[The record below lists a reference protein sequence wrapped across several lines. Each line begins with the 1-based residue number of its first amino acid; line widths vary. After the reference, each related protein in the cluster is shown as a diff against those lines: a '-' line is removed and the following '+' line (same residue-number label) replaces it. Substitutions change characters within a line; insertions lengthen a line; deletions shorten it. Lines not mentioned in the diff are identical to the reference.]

1 MKTILVSLVLLMI
14 GTQIDAQ
21 HLKSHKSSGNPSL
34 ISEHNTVYTLNT
46 ESSHTALN
54 NTYRQFSIADPTLIY
69 LQDKAN
75 GIDNNYYKTPIVG
88 ERKHTYGFADGHLI
102 LSTSGTTSS
111 GTITGSG
118 AVGTG
123 SSAGSLS
130 SNTYLGGANGK
141 SPYAGP
147 SSWGTGVTG
156 QGINVKDSSVR
167 TISRKKKR

>member
-1 MKTILVSLVLLMI
+1 MKTIIVCLTLLTI
-14 GTQIDAQ
+14 GTHLHAQ
-21 HLKSHKSSGNPSL
+21 HFKNHKSSVNQSASSQNSPGYSF
-34 ISEHNTVYTLNT
+34 IS

-54 NTYRQFSIADPTLIY
+54 NTFGRFSIADPTLLY

-75 GIDNNYYKTPIVG
+75 GMNNHFYNSPIVG

-102 LSTSGTTSS
+102 LSTSGTTTS

-130 SNTYLGGANGK
+130 SNTSLGGVNGK

-156 QGINVKDSSVR
+156 QGIRVNDSYIR
-167 TISRKKKR
+167 TAN